1 MLLDPMGDIGFKGIN
16 FWESGFKQFTA
27 NKPLH
32 TPDDF
37 KGVNFRTMS
46 SPLILDQFKALG
58 ANPTPIDFGETYNAL
73 QNGTVDG
80 EENPLVSI
88 VSMKFYE
95 VQKNCTISNHAYL
108 AYALLFSKSFW
119 DTLPEDIQ
127 KIIDDAATEAVQE
140 ERQMTIDREAGYIE
154 TIKASGC
161 EVNELTADEI
171 VALTEVMKPVHEK
184 YRDVIGSDTLDKAY
198 EIIDKYNK

>member
-1 MLLDPMGDIGFKGIN
+1 
-16 FWESGFKQFTA
+16 
-27 NKPLH
+27 
-32 TPDDF
+32 
-37 KGVNFRTMS
+37 MS

-161 EVNELTADEI
+161 EVNELTDRS
-171 VALTEVMKPVHEK
+171 TD
-184 YRDVIGSDTLDKAY
+184 RGY
-198 EIIDKYNK
+198 ETSS